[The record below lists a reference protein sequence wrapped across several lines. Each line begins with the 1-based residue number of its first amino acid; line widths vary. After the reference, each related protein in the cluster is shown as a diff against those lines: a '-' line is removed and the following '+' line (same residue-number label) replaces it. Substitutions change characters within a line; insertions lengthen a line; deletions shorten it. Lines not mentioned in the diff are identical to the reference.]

1 MGVRK
6 MINEAMNA
14 KMLEIQLIL
23 EDYSDVIYGDK
34 ETTNYV
40 LDLVGR
46 FYDTGVDINESELD
60 LLILMLKKKV
70 DEFVKSKGN

>member
-1 MGVRK
+1 MT
-6 MINEAMNA
+6 ESMNA

-46 FYDTGVDINESELD
+46 FYDTGLDINESELD